1 MGFRVLLV
9 EPDRLMLE
17 QLSMTISKTPGFEL
31 VARYQAASDAL
42 GQGTVFKPNIILL
55 GADGQKEP
63 ELIRDFRRLYPDVS
77 IICMGE
83 QWSADSAAHLVQA
96 GARGYIIKP
105 FTSDELRDAVEAFA
119 KSGMVVGGETYTFFS
134 PKGKSGKTTLIA
146 NLAMELARR
155 SRAKVGIID
164 ADLQF
169 GDMAVFF
176 SLSPT
181 STIVEAARDAEFL
194 SPVTLAPYFMPVT
207 ENVHVLCGTRAPN
220 LIDRVSIASL
230 ERIIRIAQ
238 SLYQYLL
245 IDVPPAFNPTSIAAS
260 ELSTT
265 TILVAMI
272 NGGYEIEHMRE
283 ALEIFKDWPDYEDR
297 VKAVFTRVTP
307 CDRASQEEL
316 GRALGFPVTG
326 IIPNAYEEVSTAADS
341 GRMAVDIE
349 RSSPFAQ
356 SVSKLVSKIMGHH
369 SSGWRSV

>member
-55 GADGQKEP
+55 GADGQKAP

-155 SRAKVGIID
+155 SGAKVGIID

-194 SPVTLAPYFMPVT
+194 SPVTLASYFMPVT

-245 IDVPPAFNPTSIAAS
+245 IDVPSAFNPTSIAAS

-297 VKAVFTRVTP
+297 VYQILTMEIAECAMEFEKLPIVQDA
-307 CDRASQEEL
+307 
-316 GRALGFPVTG
+316 G
-326 IIPNAYEEVSTAADS
+326 IIRNVLYSGVWTVYSRRREAAEKKRKAASD
-341 GRMAVDIE
+341 G
-349 RSSPFAQ
+349 SSPTDAQ
-356 SVSKLVSKIMGHH
+356 
-369 SSGWRSV
+369 

>member
-55 GADGQKEP
+55 GADGQKAP

-96 GARGYIIKP
+96 GARGYIVKP
-105 FTSDELRDAVEAFA
+105 FTSDELKNAVEAFA

-155 SRAKVGIID
+155 SGAKVGIID

-194 SPVTLAPYFMPVT
+194 SPVTLASYFMPVT

-307 CDRASQEEL
+307 CDRASQ
-316 GRALGFPVTG
+316 GR
-326 IIPNAYEEVSTAADS
+326 SAARWGS
-341 GRMAVDIE
+341 PWQA
-349 RSSPFAQ
+349 SSPTP
-356 SVSKLVSKIMGHH
+356 MR
-369 SSGWRSV
+369 RSRPPWTAG